1 MIMAMKVVSVNI
13 SEKKGTVKKPVKEI
27 TLWAE
32 GVKDDAHGGKWH
44 RQVSLLGVES
54 FEKFSKQAGRN
65 LEWGEF
71 AENITTEGLLL
82 YECRPFD
89 RINIG
94 ETELEVTQIGKSC
107 HGDNCAIYREVG
119 NCVMPKEG
127 IFCRV
132 LTGGKIKA
140 GDPFVYHPKEIVVT
154 VITLSD
160 RASSGEYT
168 DRSGPLIAERAKE
181 LFGMSGYPVKINHH
195 IIPDD
200 AEALTG
206 LFKAAVGGSDVLF
219 TTGGTGLGPRDITVD
234 TLTPFLEKEI
244 PGIMDHIRLK
254 YGSANPNALISRS
267 VAGMTGSTP
276 VFALPGS
283 VKAVSEYLNEIM
295 PLLKHLLFMI
305 HGIDSH

>member
-1 MIMAMKVVSVNI
+1 
-13 SEKKGTVKKPVKEI
+13 
-27 TLWAE
+27 
-32 GVKDDAHGGKWH
+32 
-44 RQVSLLGVES
+44 
-54 FEKFSKQAGRN
+54 
-65 LEWGEF
+65 
-71 AENITTEGLLL
+71 
-82 YECRPFD
+82 
-89 RINIG
+89 
-94 ETELEVTQIGKSC
+94 
-107 HGDNCAIYREVG
+107 
-119 NCVMPKEG
+119 
-127 IFCRV
+127 V

>member
-1 MIMAMKVVSVNI
+1 MSMAMKVVSVNI
-13 SEKKGTVKKPVKEI
+13 SEKKGTVKKPVEEI
-27 TLWAE
+27 VLGDE
-32 GVKDDAHGGKWH
+32 GVKHDAHAGKWH

-54 FEKFSKQAGRN
+54 FEKFSKLAGRK

-89 RINIG
+89 RITIG
-94 ETELEVTQIGKSC
+94 GTELEVTQIGKSC
-107 HGDNCAIYREVG
+107 HGDSCAIYREVG

-132 LTGGKIKA
+132 LSGGIVKA
-140 GDPFVYHPKEIVVT
+140 GDPFEYHPKEIVIT

-160 RASSGEYT
+160 RASAGEYT
-168 DRSGPLIAERAKE
+168 DRSGPVVAARAGE
-181 LFGMSGYPVKINHH
+181 LFEGLNYPVRINHH

-200 AEALTG
+200 AEVLTR
-206 LFKAAVGGSDVLF
+206 LIQAEISGSDFLF

-234 TLTPFLEKEI
+234 TLIPLLDKEI

-254 YGSANPNALISRS
+254 YGSTNPNALISRS
-267 VAGMTGSTP
+267 VAGMSGTTP

-283 VKAVSEYLNEIM
+283 VRAVNEYLDEIL
-295 PLLKHLLFMI
+295 PLLRHLLLMI